1 MRLCGWYKSMHRP
14 RGDSEHKN
22 VSIAVFHGPISK
34 LGRCDG
40 GHFAHALC
48 IPFTGFCPGA
58 IGVEDAMVDDDDS
71 ELETETERMK
81 NTLAR
86 NKTEKFPFT
95 TAILYVWVLFRG

>member
-1 MRLCGWYKSMHRP
+1 M
-14 RGDSEHKN
+14 
-22 VSIAVFHGPISK
+22 
-34 LGRCDG
+34 
-40 GHFAHALC
+40 
-48 IPFTGFCPGA
+48 
-58 IGVEDAMVDDDDS
+58 EDAMVDDDDSDDS